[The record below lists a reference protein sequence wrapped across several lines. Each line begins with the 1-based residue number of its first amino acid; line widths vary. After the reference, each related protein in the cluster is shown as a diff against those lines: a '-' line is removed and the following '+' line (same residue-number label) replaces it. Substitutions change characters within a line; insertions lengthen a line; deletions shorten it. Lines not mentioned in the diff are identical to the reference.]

1 MSMTARVS
9 KERGQVVLMFAI
21 LLPVL
26 LGLGSVVIALGNW
39 YVHKRHLQT
48 QVDAAVLAAG
58 TQFVGCFL
66 DPAGTNDEIRDEALR
81 YAGDTLRDPTTTN
94 LQVQEPNDVRVALN
108 SASYWSPANGTNV
121 APPAYGLDYTLDG
134 DPSTPAMDSSHPCD
148 AKFLEAKAT
157 DYRAPLIFR
166 WIPLFPSPKAKAKV
180 EIRKLEGLSGFLPW
194 AVPENN
200 PKTVAALWVDETASD
215 TVASWTLL
223 TGPPTPQDTETL
235 NGETVA
241 VWDGLSSVNVT
252 GRTGMIVFQSR
263 QTLTNADFQG
273 KTLSQICSMPT
284 ATCDSGNTNTSGV
297 QFIRGTPLPG
307 GNPQVTLTQVELTTA
322 PPPPNL
328 PNPGNVTSCASTDPD
343 SAPYFLWS
351 AECSVRIRA
360 QIEFG
365 NLGSPREVRVN
376 GGPFGNK
383 CNGGTLMELQNGW
396 WDSPWLPSI
405 SAESGRNGYFLCWK
419 AGNGNN
425 APQGNFGGQLIQM
438 VYAAQQVRPLVYTAI
453 RSPGTGCTAFANAL
467 AETTQTVCVEVG
479 LQPPL
484 RVTDGND
491 PPIFL
496 RVAGSGSLNQALDCD
511 SPPIQLDDEVR
522 DGCRTP
528 YKVNTRD
535 LACSPDP
542 TYAPNN
548 LPPPL
553 PPPNPDP
560 WPDCIEANPGQVAEM
575 AKGLRQRFEDP
586 APGFDCPP
594 NQWAQYRATGDIP
607 PPEDKRWVTLVVS
620 EYGTFDPQGITVLP
634 ITKFAG
640 FYATGWFIGGGTPG
654 TQGCPDN
661 DPPPT
666 PPFCPKTSQTPC
678 DADDTAVQGAVWG
691 YFITDVKPPSG
702 GTPAP
707 QLCNFDELGTC
718 IAVLVE

>member
-1 MSMTARVS
+1 MMMRTG
-9 KERGQVVLMFAI
+9 KERGQVVLMFA
-21 LLPVL
+21 LMLPIF
-26 LGLGSVVIALGNW
+26 LGIGSVVIALGNW

-66 DPAGTNDEIRDEALR
+66 NPADTDDEIRDEALR
-81 YAGDTLRDPTTTN
+81 YAGDTLRDPNTTN

-108 SASYWSPANGTNV
+108 SGSYWSPANGTSV
-121 APPAYGLDYTLDG
+121 APPAYGLDWTLDG
-134 DPSTPAMDSSHPCD
+134 DPSTPAMDSSHPCE

-200 PKTVAALWVDETASD
+200 PETVAALWVNRTSTN
-215 TVASWTLL
+215 TVDSWTIL
-223 TGPPTPQDTETL
+223 TGPPTPQDTTNL
-235 NGETVA
+235 NGETA
-241 VWDGLSSVNVT
+241 ALWEGPASVNVVNQ
-252 GRTGMIVFQSR
+252 TGMIVFQSR
-263 QTLTNADFQG
+263 QALTNTDFQG
-273 KTLSQICSMPT
+273 KTLAQICAMPT
-284 ATCDSGNTNTSGV
+284 ASCDAGNTNTSNV
-297 QFIRGTPLPG
+297 QFIRGLPLAG
-307 GNPQVTLTQVELTTA
+307 GPQVSLTAVELTTA
-322 PPPPNL
+322 PPPPVV
-328 PNPGNVTSCASTDPD
+328 PNPGNPTSCASTDPD
-343 SAPYFLWS
+343 SAPYFLWNGD
-351 AECSVRIRA
+351 CSVRMA
-360 QIEFG
+360 ATVEFG
-365 NLGSPREVRVN
+365 SLPGPRVVRVATS
-376 GGPFGNK
+376 PFGNN
-383 CNGGTLMELQNGW
+383 CTGGSLLQNTGGPNFE
-396 WDSPWLPSI
+396 SAWLPTI
-405 SAESGRNGYFLCWK
+405 DAESGVNGYYMCWRSGTG
-419 AGNGNN
+419 GNMT
-425 APQGNFGGQLIQM
+425 QGNFGQQMIQM
-438 VYAAQQVRPLVYTAI
+438 AYAAVQTRPLVYTAL
-453 RSPGTGCTAFANAL
+453 RSPGTGCTAFSNAL
-467 AETTQTVCVEVG
+467 IVSTQTVCVEVG

-511 SPPIQLDDEVR
+511 SPPIQIVDEVR

-535 LACSPDP
+535 LACSPNP

-548 LPPPL
+548 MPPPL

-560 WPDCIEANPGQVAEM
+560 WPDCIEANPGSVTSM
-575 AKGLRQRFEDP
+575 SRGLRQRFEDP

-594 NQWAQYRATGDIP
+594 NRWAEYRALGEVP
-607 PPEDKRWVTLVVS
+607 PPEDERWVTLVVA

-640 FYATGWFIGGGTPG
+640 FYATGWFVGGGAQG

-666 PPFCPKTSQTPC
+666 PPFCPKNSQNPC
-678 DADDTAVQGAVWG
+678 DADDNEVQGAVWG

-707 QLCNFDELGTC
+707 QLCAFDELGTC